1 MTTVLTTS
9 WLLPPDETERLAT
22 LHRYADASCL
32 HEPVVNGVIDLAV
45 RIFNVP
51 IAFVSLIDAE
61 NVLYKANNG
70 LPQLARQ
77 PRQAAVCALT
87 IQHNKPFIFSDL
99 AQESQYSQLPEAAAV
114 VIKHHGIRFYASTPL
129 RMPDQH
135 PIGTLCLLGYQART
149 LDTIE
154 QRVLEQLAE
163 LIEQTLVIR
172 EMCLANNWLGEEH
185 WSRIQTTLTEGLW
198 ELAALVRYLLKRA
211 GLQVPVPADVL
222 EPISRRLT
230 ELHSHLT
237 VHPGSLL

>member
-1 MTTVLTTS
+1 MTTVLSTS

-32 HEPVVNGVIDLAV
+32 HEPVVNGVIDLAA

-51 IAFVSLIDAE
+51 IALISLVDSQHMM
-61 NVLYKANNG
+61 YKANHG
-70 LPQLARQ
+70 LVQLAQQ
-77 PRQAAVCALT
+77 PREATVCALT
-87 IQHNKPFIFSDL
+87 IRHNRPFIFSDL
-99 AQESQYSQLPEAAAV
+99 AQESQYTQLPEAAALL
-114 VIKHHGIRFYASTPL
+114 IQKHALRFYASIPL
-129 RMPDQH
+129 RMPDQR

-149 LDTIE
+149 LSTTE

-163 LIEQTLVIR
+163 LIEQTLIIR

-198 ELAALVRYLLKRA
+198 ELAALVRYLLQRA
-211 GLQVPVPADVL
+211 RLQVLVPADVL
-222 EPISRRLT
+222 EPISRRLA
-230 ELHSHLT
+230 ELQGHLA

>member
-9 WLLPPDETERLAT
+9 WLLPADEAERLAT

-32 HEPVVNGVIDLAV
+32 HEPVFNGVIDLAV

-51 IAFVSLIDAE
+51 IAFISLMNAH
-61 NVLYKANNG
+61 NMLYKTNHG
-70 LPQLARQ
+70 LAQLAQQARE
-77 PRQAAVCALT
+77 AAVCSLT
-87 IQHNKPFIFSDL
+87 IRHNRPFIFSDL
-99 AQESQYSQLPEAAAV
+99 AQESQHSQLPEAAAL
-114 VIKHHGIRFYASTPL
+114 VIQKHGLRFYASLPL
-129 RMPDQH
+129 RMPDQR

-149 LDTIE
+149 LGTNE
-154 QRVLEQLAE
+154 LRVLEQLAE

-172 EMCLANNWLGEEH
+172 EMCLATKWLGEEH

-198 ELAALVRYLLKRA
+198 ELAALVRYLLQRS

-222 EPISRRLT
+222 EPISRRLA
-230 ELHSHLT
+230 ELHGHLT